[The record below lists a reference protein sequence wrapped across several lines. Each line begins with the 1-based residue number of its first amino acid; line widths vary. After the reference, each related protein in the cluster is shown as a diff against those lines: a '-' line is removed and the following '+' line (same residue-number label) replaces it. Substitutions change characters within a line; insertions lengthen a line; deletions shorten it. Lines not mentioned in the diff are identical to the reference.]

1 MSIAEDNAPSGEQG
15 FTFNEVL
22 VAITI
27 AAITILGYSLSSVD
41 GIRRQK
47 GAENLTVAI
56 QLAQDKIE
64 QLKSQKDISDEDRC
78 PAAGDIGLPASG
90 SLSGGIFERCWRIA
104 ASSLGETLKQV
115 DVTVFWRDYQ
125 DHELTVSTLVYI
137 GSR

>member
-1 MSIAEDNAPSGEQG
+1 VLTREQG

-41 GIRRQK
+41 GIRRLK
-47 GAENLTVAI
+47 GSDNLTVAI
-56 QLAQDKIE
+56 QLAQDKME

-78 PAAGDIGLPASG
+78 PGAGDVGLSASG
-90 SLSGGIFERCWRIA
+90 LSGGIFERCWRIA
-104 ASSLGETLKQV
+104 ASPLGEALKQV